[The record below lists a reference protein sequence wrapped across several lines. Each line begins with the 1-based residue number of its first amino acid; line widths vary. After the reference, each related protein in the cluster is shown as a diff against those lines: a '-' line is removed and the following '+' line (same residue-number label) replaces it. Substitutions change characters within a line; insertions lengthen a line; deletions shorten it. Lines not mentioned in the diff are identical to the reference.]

1 MKYYFVAQIR
11 VEDETTYQK
20 YLDEVDHVFSQYNGE
35 YLAIDEAPVVLE
47 GKWNYS
53 KSVLIK
59 FKSKKDFEKWYYSDD
74 YQRILKFRLDSS
86 ISDSILIKGIG

>member
-20 YLDEVDHVFSQYNGE
+20 YIDEVDQVFSQYKGE

-53 KSVLIK
+53 KSVIIK
-59 FKSKKDFEKWYYSDD
+59 FNNKKDFEKWYYSDA

-86 ISDSILIKGIG
+86 ISDSILIKGID